1 MCPPGSEP
9 QLSCR
14 ARTGKERAAPLC
26 LSPSPW
32 LAAGRQSLR
41 PPHPE
46 VYADG
51 GYEGPGQEG
60 PVFESDQETGFPDAR
75 VSQKHHLGD
84 GGRGS

>member
-1 MCPPGSEP
+1 MPSGVKDKEWAPF
-9 QLSCR
+9 LS
-14 ARTGKERAAPLC
+14 L
-26 LSPSPW
+26 
-32 LAAGRQSLR
+32 Q

-51 GYEGPGQEG
+51 GYEGSGQEG
-60 PVFESDQETGFPDAR
+60 PVFELDQETGFADTR